1 MNKAVLLPKLSI
13 NGIKQNSTVYVP
25 YMLITSFSV
34 FVFFIFSAICDNE
47 ILYDLPYAGYVIIL
61 MEVGRV
67 LLGIIL
73 APILFSTHEFLV
85 KQRKNEL
92 GLYNVLGLDQKYIS
106 MIMCLESIF
115 IYIATTAFGVLVAT
129 IFSKLIYLLLLNIS
143 GLPVDTEFVGSLRS
157 YEATIIYF
165 GVISLVN
172 LGVSLWQIFISKPI
186 ELLKSSKKGE
196 REVKFLGFK
205 AIIGFLILA
214 LGYYIA
220 LITELDSMIFIHFF
234 LAVMLVIWGT
244 RSIFKTGTIAILRWM
259 KSRPSIYYKKK
270 NFVTISGMLYR
281 MKRNAQGLANICI
294 FSTMIIITLICTLTV
309 LTGEDGAVRFN
320 YPMDAEYRFSVS
332 DFNTREKQE
341 SFKGKVEEIAKLK
354 AVKVTDYK
362 EFTFQ
367 KIKAYKKDNAFLNVA
382 SYEENREDVFDIRFM
397 SLADYNRIEHEQQTL
412 EKNEVLIFSKGKDFV
427 HDEVILEGKSFKV
440 KKELKVFTIEAK
452 EERNM
457 VDETYYII
465 LKEQETI
472 DALAAK
478 FSTSSSTLSQKD
490 ELYNIHFN
498 IEGTK
503 ENKDLLIQDINTYI
517 DTTYGH
523 RSSGYIEQW
532 RQETR
537 SMNGGFIFLGIFF
550 GIVFSVCLVQMM
562 YYKQITEG
570 FEDKKSF
577 EILQQ
582 VGMSDEE
589 VKATI
594 KRQILIVFFLPL
606 IFAIIHI
613 IFGLQVVKNLLGV
626 LNLYND
632 ILIYTCSGVV
642 IIVFTMLYISSYL
655 FTAKAY
661 YKIVKRMN

>member
-1 MNKAVLLPKLSI
+1 MNKAVLLPKLSL
-13 NGIKQNSTVYVP
+13 NGIKKNSTVYVP

-34 FVFFIFSAICDNE
+34 FVFFIFSAICDNK
-47 ILYDLPYAGYVIIL
+47 ILYDLPYAGYVMVL
-61 MEVGRV
+61 MEIGRV

-92 GLYNVLGLDQKYIS
+92 GLYNVLGLDQKYIG
-106 MIMCLESIF
+106 MIMCLESIL
-115 IYIATTAFGVLVAT
+115 IYLVTTGLGILVAT
-129 IFSKLIYLLLLNIS
+129 VFSKLIYLLLLNVS
-143 GLPVDTEFVGSLRS
+143 GLPVDTEFVGSFKS
-157 YEATIIYF
+157 YEFTIIYF

-172 LGVSLWQIFISKPI
+172 LGVSLWQIFITKPI

-196 REVKFLGFK
+196 KEVRFLGFR
-205 AIIGFLILA
+205 AVMGFFILA

-220 LITELDSMIFIHFF
+220 LITELDSMIFVNFF
-234 LAVMLVIWGT
+234 LAVMLVILGT

-259 KSRPSIYYKKK
+259 KSKPGIYYKKK

-309 LTGEDGAVRFN
+309 LTGEEGAVRFN
-320 YPMDAEYRFSVS
+320 YPMDVEYRFDVS
-332 DFNTREKQE
+332 DFNTPEKQE
-341 SFKGKVEEIAKLK
+341 AFKAKVQEIAKLHS
-354 AVKVTDYK
+354 AKVTDYK

-367 KIKAYKKDNAFLNVA
+367 KVKGYKKDNAFLNVDLHGG
-382 SYEENREDVFDIRFM
+382 NREDTFAMRFM
-397 SLADYNRIEHEQQTL
+397 TLSDYNRIENKQETL
-412 EKNEVLIFSKGKDFV
+412 ESNEVLIFSKSEDFV
-427 HDEVILEGKSFKV
+427 YNEVILDDETFKV
-440 KKELKVFTIEAK
+440 KEELKAFTIEAK
-452 EERNM
+452 AERNM

-465 LKEQETI
+465 LKEQEAI
-472 DALAAK
+472 DNLAAK
-478 FSTSSSTLSQKD
+478 FSTSPEED

-498 IEGTK
+498 IEGT
-503 ENKDLLIQDINTYI
+503 EANKDLLIQDLNTYI
-517 DTTYGH
+517 DKTYGH
-523 RSSGYIEQW
+523 RSSGYVGQW
-532 RQETR
+532 RKETR

-606 IFAIIHI
+606 IFAVIHVA
-613 IFGLQVVKNLLGV
+613 FGLQVVKNLLGV

-632 ILIYTCSGVV
+632 TLIYACSGVV
-642 IIVFTMLYISSYL
+642 IIAFTMLYIISYF

>member
-1 MNKAVLLPKLSI
+1 MNKAVLLPKLSL
-13 NGIKQNSTVYVP
+13 NGIKKNSSVYVP
-25 YMLITSFSV
+25 YMLITTFSV
-34 FVFFIFSAICDNE
+34 FVFFIFSAICDNK
-47 ILYDLPYAGYVIIL
+47 ILYDLPYAGYVMVL
-61 MEVGRV
+61 MQIGRV

-92 GLYNVLGLDQKYIS
+92 GLYNVLGLDQKYIGV
-106 MIMCLESIF
+106 IMCLESIF
-115 IYIATTAFGVLVAT
+115 IYLVTTGLGILVAT
-129 IFSKLIYLLLLNIS
+129 VFSKLIYLLLLNVS
-143 GLPVDTEFVGSLRS
+143 GLPVDTEFVGSFKS
-157 YEATIIYF
+157 YEYTIVYF

-172 LGVSLWQIFISKPI
+172 LGVSLWQVFITKPI
-186 ELLKSSKKGE
+186 ELLKSNKKGE
-196 REVKFLGFK
+196 KEVRFLGFR
-205 AIIGFLILA
+205 AVMGFLILST
-214 LGYYIA
+214 GYYIA
-220 LITELDSMIFIHFF
+220 LITELDSMIFVNFF

-259 KSRPSIYYKKK
+259 KSKPNIYYKKK

-294 FSTMIIITLICTLTV
+294 FSTMIVITLICTLTV
-309 LTGEDGAVRFN
+309 LTGEEGAVRFN
-320 YPMDAEYRFSVS
+320 YPMDAEYH
-332 DFNTREKQE
+332 FNVDEFDTLEKQE
-341 SFKGKVEEIAKLK
+341 AFKAKVEEIAKAASSK
-354 AVKVTDYK
+354 ITDYK

-367 KIKAYKKDNAFLNVA
+367 KVKGYKQDNAFLNA
-382 SYEENREDVFDIRFM
+382 SLHGGSREDTFALRFM
-397 SLADYNRIEHEQQTL
+397 TLSDYNRIENKQETL
-412 EKNEVLIFSKGKDFV
+412 AENEVLIFSKSEDFASN
-427 HDEVILEGKSFKV
+427 EVILEDETFKV
-440 KKELKVFTIEAK
+440 KEELKSFTIEAK

-465 LKEQETI
+465 LKDKESI
-472 DALAAK
+472 DTLAAK
-478 FSTSSSTLSQKD
+478 FSASPKED

-498 IEGTK
+498 IEAA
-503 ENKDLLIQDINTYI
+503 EVNKDLLIENLNTYI
-517 DTTYGH
+517 DTAYGH
-523 RSSGYIEQW
+523 RSSGYVGQW
-532 RQETR
+532 RKETR

-562 YYKQITEG
+562 YYKQISEG

-606 IFAIIHI
+606 IFAIIHMA
-613 IFGLQVVKNLLGV
+613 FGLQVVKNLLGV

-632 ILIYTCSGVV
+632 ALIYACSGVV
-642 IIVFTMLYISSYL
+642 IVAFTLLYVISYL

>member
-1 MNKAVLLPKLSI
+1 MNKAVLLPKLSL
-13 NGIKQNSTVYVP
+13 NGIKKNSTVYVP

-34 FVFFIFSAICDNE
+34 FVFFIFSAICDNK
-47 ILYDLPYAGYVIIL
+47 ILYDLPYAGYVMVL
-61 MEVGRV
+61 MEIGRV

-92 GLYNVLGLDQKYIS
+92 GLYNVLGLDQKYIG
-106 MIMCLESIF
+106 MIMCLESIL
-115 IYIATTAFGVLVAT
+115 IYLVTTGLGILVAT
-129 IFSKLIYLLLLNIS
+129 VFSKLIYLLLLNVS
-143 GLPVDTEFVGSLRS
+143 GLPVDTEFVGSFKS
-157 YEATIIYF
+157 YEYTIIYF

-172 LGVSLWQIFISKPI
+172 LGVSLWQIFITKPI

-196 REVKFLGFK
+196 KEVRFLGFR
-205 AIIGFLILA
+205 AVMGFFILA

-220 LITELDSMIFIHFF
+220 LITELDSMIFVNFF

-259 KSRPSIYYKKK
+259 KSKPGIYYKKK

-309 LTGEDGAVRFN
+309 LTGEEGAVRFN
-320 YPMDAEYRFSVS
+320 YPMDVEYRFDVS
-332 DFNTREKQE
+332 DFNIPEKQE
-341 SFKGKVEEIAKLK
+341 AFKAKVQEIAKLHS
-354 AVKVTDYK
+354 AKVTDYK

-367 KIKAYKKDNAFLNVA
+367 KVKGYKKDNAFLNVDLHGG
-382 SYEENREDVFDIRFM
+382 NREDTFAMRFM
-397 SLADYNRIEHEQQTL
+397 TLSDYNRIENKQETL
-412 EKNEVLIFSKGKDFV
+412 ESNEVLIFSKSEDFV
-427 HDEVILEGKSFKV
+427 YNEVILEDETFKV
-440 KKELKVFTIEAK
+440 KEELKAFTIEAK
-452 EERNM
+452 AERNM

-465 LKEQETI
+465 LKEQEAI

-478 FSTSSSTLSQKD
+478 FSTSPEED

-498 IEGTK
+498 IEGT
-503 ENKDLLIQDINTYI
+503 EANKDLLIQDLNTYI
-517 DTTYGH
+517 DKTYGH
-523 RSSGYIEQW
+523 RSSGYVGQW
-532 RQETR
+532 RKETR

-606 IFAIIHI
+606 IFAIIHVA
-613 IFGLQVVKNLLGV
+613 FGLQVVKNLLGV

-632 ILIYTCSGVV
+632 TLIYACSGVV
-642 IIVFTMLYISSYL
+642 IIAFTMLYIISYF